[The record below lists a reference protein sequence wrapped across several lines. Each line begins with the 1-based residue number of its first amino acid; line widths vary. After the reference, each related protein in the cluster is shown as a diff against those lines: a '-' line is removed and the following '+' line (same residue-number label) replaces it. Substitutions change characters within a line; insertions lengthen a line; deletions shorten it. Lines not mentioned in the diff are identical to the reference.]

1 MYFWLVLAALIHAIW
16 GQGAPSDFDSACVQM
31 LTTPSDEVA
40 LFDSQ
45 AYADLYPTKWLYRR
59 ADGNTNANTRVSSK
73 KCVCVCVCVSI
84 LHVSFISLLAYAIS
98 STHKLHTHMHTHHSC
113 SHTIWSNELFN
124 VTGILNEVNEPIFF
138 IVLG

>member
-45 AYADLYPTKWLYRR
+45 AYADLYTTKWLYRR

-73 KCVCVCVCVSI
+73 KCVCMCPFCMFPLLVCWLMQSQA
-84 LHVSFISLLAYAIS
+84 HISC
-98 STHKLHTHMHTHHSC
+98 THTCT
-113 SHTIWSNELFN
+113 HTIPVVTLFDPMSS
-124 VTGILNEVNEPIFF
+124 LM
-138 IVLG
+138 